1 MILSWKNLNRKLVS
15 LRDDKGLGKGWEKKK
30 KKKAGF
36 RTMDSDTWPSIPTSL
51 KQLSLVLSMV
61 C

>member
-30 KKKAGF
+30 KKKSWVQDHG
-36 RTMDSDTWPSIPTSL
+36 
-51 KQLSLVLSMV
+51 Q
-61 C
+61 